1 MSPLFFQFI
10 IFLKHIAHRHSRI
23 LLNVTLCI
31 ISKPKS
37 FSKFQKK
44 KKILHLQTHSS
55 YNIYIYLLPFFSF
68 FFYFI
73 NPPPLQTYHALTIEQ
88 LAAISF
94 ARFLPR
100 SSWLIHKRAN
110 SSTRALFIRQSSPR
124 AATLNRPLFEAG
136 ASRRN

>member
-1 MSPLFFQFI
+1 MSPFFFQFI

-37 FSKFQKK
+37 FSKFKK
-44 KKILHLQTHSS
+44 KKK
-55 YNIYIYLLPFFSF
+55 YYIFKRIQVIISTFIFFLFFLF